1 MMRLS
6 HSIVLGIAVFFF
18 TTTSAQ
24 VITEGNTAATKG
36 SNATIKFENTSHSF
50 GNIIEGQI
58 ARYDFKFINAGTES
72 LVLSNVSASCGCTT
86 PKWPREA
93 IDPSKSNIITAE
105 YNSQGRPGTFT
116 KSIFVKS
123 NGGEVTLTIS
133 GNVIKEPEAPRSPII
148 IR

>member
-1 MMRLS
+1 MRL
-6 HSIVLGIAVFFF
+6 IVACTLFIVALAGNQAI
-18 TTTSAQ
+18 AQ
-24 VITEGNTAATKG
+24 VVTSPNAVTTKS
-36 SNATIKFENTSHSF
+36 SNASIKFENTSHSF

-58 ARYDFKFINAGTES
+58 ARYDFKFVNTGTAP
-72 LVLSNVSASCGCTT
+72 LILSNVSASCGCTT

-93 IDPSKSNIITAE
+93 IAPGKSAVITAE

-123 NGGEVTLTIS
+123 NGGDVTLTIS
-133 GNVIKEPEAPRSPII
+133 GNVVKEPEQPRSPII

>member
-1 MMRLS
+1 MKLS
-6 HSIVLGIAVFFF
+6 LGWILSLCTLLVS
-18 TTTSAQ
+18 TVNAQ
-24 VITEGNTAATKG
+24 VITSPNDVKTKS
-36 SNATIKFENTSHSF
+36 SNASIKFETTSHSF

-58 ARYDFKFINAGTES
+58 ARYDFKFVNTGTEP
-72 LVLSNVSASCGCTT
+72 LILSNVSASCGCTT

-93 IDPSKSNIITAE
+93 IEPGKSAIVTAE

-123 NGGEVTLTIS
+123 NGGDLTLTIS
-133 GNVIKEPEAPRSPII
+133 GNVVKEPEKPRSPII

>member
-1 MMRLS
+1 MKLS
-6 HSIVLGIAVFFF
+6 LGWILSLCTLLV
-18 TTTSAQ
+18 SSVNAQ
-24 VITEGNTAATKG
+24 VITSPNDVKTKS
-36 SNATIKFENTSHSF
+36 SNASIKFETTSHSF

-58 ARYDFKFINAGTES
+58 ARYDFKFVNTGTEP
-72 LVLSNVSASCGCTT
+72 LILSNVSASCGCTT

-93 IDPSKSNIITAE
+93 IEPGKSAIVTAE

-123 NGGEVTLTIS
+123 NGGDLTLTIS
-133 GNVIKEPEAPRSPII
+133 GNVVKEPEKPRSTII